1 MIVRNFRNWSI
12 LATDN
17 FLVFS
22 SYETII
28 ALVDKVNMII
38 YKLDNFKMTD
48 LKGEEKIVKSSRTTT
63 KQFNLFC
70 NSYGIN
76 LSAYMIKIVSYDFFI
91 NIDLKI

>member
-1 MIVRNFRNWSI
+1 MIIKNFRNWSI
-12 LATDN
+12 LATEN

-28 ALVDKVNMII
+28 ALVDKRKKII
-38 YKLDNFKMTD
+38 YKLDNFKMKD
-48 LKGEEKIVKSSRTTT
+48 LNGEEKIVSSSKTTT

-76 LSAYMIKIVSYDFFI
+76 LSAYFIKIVSYDFFC
-91 NIDLKI
+91 KY